1 MVSRQKVDIS
11 LLVTKSS
18 IKQVY
23 YCTVVGLKDW
33 FQKKLKQ
40 KPADKEFSSFSESQ
54 EKKDNLSYVEPEVQ
68 YSTNA
73 DPSLSREPE
82 DAHPYQTSS
91 DVGMDDDKLEY
102 VHDENHYQDRGSD
115 KNVRPST
122 RKLPDE
128 NKEPVTTP
136 VQISDGDDYVTSLLT
151 NLPELWTGKEMKLH
165 IIADFRDATWIVKKI
180 LQQVE
185 SGLINAEIKVK
196 EFTHLCDIT
205 LTLRVS
211 EGLSGFPAAI
221 TAINPTLSY
230 LLTTIKVESTVRRK
244 RRLRI

>member
-1 MVSRQKVDIS
+1 M
-11 LLVTKSS
+11 
-18 IKQVY
+18 Y
-23 YCTVVGLKDW
+23 YCTLVGLKDW

-40 KPADKEFSSFSESQ
+40 KPADDEFSSFSESQ

-73 DPSLSREPE
+73 DSGLSREAE
-82 DAHPYQTSS
+82 DAHPSQTSS
-91 DVGMDDDKLEY
+91 EVGMDDDNLEY
-102 VHDENHYQDRGSD
+102 VQDENHFRDRGSD
-115 KNVRPST
+115 RNIRPST
-122 RKLPDE
+122 REPPGE
-128 NKEPVTTP
+128 NKEPVSTP
-136 VQISDGDDYVTSLLT
+136 LQFSDGDDYVTSLLT

-165 IIADFRDATWIVKKI
+165 VIADFRDATWIIKKI

-185 SGLINAEIKVK
+185 SGLINADIKIK

-230 LLTTIKVESTVRRK
+230 LLTTIKVEAIVRRK

>member
-1 MVSRQKVDIS
+1 VD
-11 LLVTKSS
+11 
-18 IKQVY
+18 

-40 KPADKEFSSFSESQ
+40 KPADEESSSFSESP
-54 EKKDNLSYVEPEVQ
+54 EKKDNLSYVEPEIQ
-68 YSTNA
+68 YPTSA
-73 DPSLSREPE
+73 DSGLSREAE
-82 DAHPYQTSS
+82 GAHPYQTSS
-91 DVGMDDDKLEY
+91 EVRMDDDNLEY
-102 VHDENHYQDRGSD
+102 VQDENHYQDRGSER
-115 KNVRPST
+115 NIRPST
-122 RKLPDE
+122 RELPGE
-128 NKEPVTTP
+128 NNEPVTTP
-136 VQISDGDDYVTSLLT
+136 LQISDGDDYVTSILR

-165 IIADFRDATWIVKKI
+165 VIADYRDATWIIKKI

-185 SGLINAEIKVK
+185 SGLINADIKIK

-230 LLTTIKVESTVRRK
+230 LLTTIKVEAIVRRN